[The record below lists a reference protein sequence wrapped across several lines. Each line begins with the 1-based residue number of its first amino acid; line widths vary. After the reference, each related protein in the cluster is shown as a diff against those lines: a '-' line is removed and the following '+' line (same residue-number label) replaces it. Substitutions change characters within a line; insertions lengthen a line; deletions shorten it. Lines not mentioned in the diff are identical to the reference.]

1 MRLCVRGRRSEKLD
15 ERERKVCVSVCEKE
29 EVRNWKRVR
38 DVCKVERERN
48 VFKASLCVRKKK

>member
-1 MRLCVRGRRSEKLD
+1 MRLCVRGRRSEKLV

-38 DVCKVERERN
+38 DVCKVERERERC
-48 VFKASLCVRKKK
+48 ASLCVRKKK